1 MMDGDSETGIIFK
14 KVKFEDREWVMKR
27 QNVDVHWACETWM
40 DEKRFEDRDE
50 EALKVDRNRTALRA
64 RRCLTRIV
72 AVYQQTRS

>member
-1 MMDGDSETGIIFK
+1 
-14 KVKFEDREWVMKR
+14 
-27 QNVDVHWACETWM
+27 M

-72 AVYQQTRS
+72 AVLSTNALIVIT